1 MISDT
6 KSEKDLRTELV
17 LNFHSDCNVFPFR
30 SATSFPVTSSRL
42 GVSSPCPTL
51 STRLKES
58 DLGGNQFLLKGAMMA
73 IQMCALWRLEL
84 THRLVQA
91 QMLDWHSSPTV
102 CPF

>member
-1 MISDT
+1 MKSDT

-58 DLGGNQFLLKGAMMA
+58 DLGEQSVLVERSNDGETNVRSVEAGAY
-73 IQMCALWRLEL
+73 
-84 THRLVQA
+84 
-91 QMLDWHSSPTV
+91 S
-102 CPF
+102 